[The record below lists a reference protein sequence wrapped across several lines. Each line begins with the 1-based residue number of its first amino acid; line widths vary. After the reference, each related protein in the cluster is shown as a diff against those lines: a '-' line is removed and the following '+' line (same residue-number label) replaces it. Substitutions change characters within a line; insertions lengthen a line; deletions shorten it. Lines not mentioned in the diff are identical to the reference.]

1 MPCSSETAETGWRRV
16 FSGSIADVA
25 VASAWVERIAASL
38 KLPGKLTFAMQV
50 CLEELMSNIAR
61 HGKVHPFPTPF
72 PTETETDNPLSISI
86 DIDVLGDRIAM
97 TIEDNGRPFDVEKAP
112 AKVVDRPLEQVQPG
126 GLGIN
131 LIKSF
136 SHNIEYRR
144 TDAGNR
150 VTVDFMR

>member
-1 MPCSSETAETGWRRV
+1 MPCSPPTVESGWRRV

-25 VASAWVERIAASL
+25 VASAWVERITASL
-38 KLPGKLTFAMQV
+38 NLPGQLTFAMQV

-61 HGKVHPFPTPF
+61 HGSVHSFATALPSGGDA
-72 PTETETDNPLSISI
+72 DNPLSISI
-86 DIDVLGDRIAM
+86 DIRVLDDRIAM

-112 AKVVDRPLEQVQPG
+112 AKAVDRPLEQVQPG
-126 GLGIN
+126 GLGIQ
-131 LIKSF
+131 LIKNF

>member
-1 MPCSSETAETGWRRV
+1 MPSASQTAGTGWRRV
-16 FSGSIADVA
+16 FGGSIADVTA
-25 VASAWVERIAASL
+25 ASAWVERIAASL

-61 HGKVHPFPTPF
+61 HGKVHSF
-72 PTETETDNPLSISI
+72 PTETDADNPLSISI
-86 DIDVLGDRIAM
+86 DIDVLADRIAM
-97 TIEDNGRPFDVEKAP
+97 TFEDNGRPFDVEKAP
-112 AKVVDRPLEQVQPG
+112 AKVVDQPLEQVRPG

>member
-1 MPCSSETAETGWRRV
+1 
-16 FSGSIADVA
+16 
-25 VASAWVERIAASL
+25 
-38 KLPGKLTFAMQV
+38 MQV

-61 HGKVHPFPTPF
+61 HGKVLSR
-72 PTETETDNPLSISI
+72 PTETDADNPLSISVG
-86 DIDVLGDRIAM
+86 IDVRTDRIAM

-136 SHNIEYRR
+136 SDNIEYRR

>member
-1 MPCSSETAETGWRRV
+1 MPCSSQTAETGWRRV
-16 FSGSIADVA
+16 FSGSIADVTA
-25 VASAWVERIAASL
+25 ASAWVERIAESL

-61 HGKVHPFPTPF
+61 HGKVHSC
-72 PTETETDNPLSISI
+72 PTETDADNPLSISI
-86 DIDVLGDRIAM
+86 GIDVRADRIAM

-131 LIKSF
+131 LVKSF
-136 SHNIEYRR
+136 RNNFVYRR
-144 TDAGNR
+144 SDAGNR
-150 VTVDFMR
+150 VTVDFLR

>member
-1 MPCSSETAETGWRRV
+1 MPCSSQTAETGWRRV
-16 FSGSIADVA
+16 FSGSIADVTA
-25 VASAWVERIAASL
+25 ASAWVERIAASL

-61 HGKVHPFPTPF
+61 HGKVHSFSAPF
-72 PTETETDNPLSISI
+72 PTETDADNPLSISI
-86 DIDVLGDRIAM
+86 GIDVLADRIAM

>member
-1 MPCSSETAETGWRRV
+1 MPCSPRTDGPGWRRV
-16 FSGSIADVA
+16 FSGSIADVTA
-25 VASAWVERIAASL
+25 ASAWIERIAASQE
-38 KLPGKLTFAMQV
+38 LPGKLTFAMQV

-61 HGKVHPFPTPF
+61 HGKVHSVTTAF
-72 PTETETDNPLSISI
+72 PTETDAENPLSFSI
-86 DIDVLGDRIAM
+86 GVEVRADRIAM
-97 TIEDNGRPFDVEKAP
+97 TWVDYGCPFDVEKAP

>member
-1 MPCSSETAETGWRRV
+1 MCSSQTAETGWRRV
-16 FSGSIADVA
+16 FSGSIADVTA
-25 VASAWVERIAASL
+25 ASAWVERIAASL

-61 HGKVHPFPTPF
+61 HGKVHSISTAV
-72 PTETETDNPLSISI
+72 PTETDADSPLSISI
-86 DIDVLGDRIAM
+86 DIDLLADRVVM

>member
-1 MPCSSETAETGWRRV
+1 MPCSSQTAETGWRRV
-16 FSGSIADVA
+16 FSGSIADVTA
-25 VASAWVERIAASL
+25 ASAWVERIAASL

-50 CLEELMSNIAR
+50 CLEEVMSNIAR
-61 HGKVHPFPTPF
+61 HGKVHSISTAF
-72 PTETETDNPLSISI
+72 PTETDADNPLSISI
-86 DIDVLGDRIAM
+86 DIDVLADRIVM

>member
-1 MPCSSETAETGWRRV
+1 MPSSSRTAETGWRRV
-16 FSGSIADVA
+16 FGDSIADVTA
-25 VASAWVERIAASL
+25 ASAWVERIAASL

-61 HGKVHPFPTPF
+61 HGKAHSF
-72 PTETETDNPLSISI
+72 PTETDADNPLSISI
-86 DIDVLGDRIAM
+86 DIDVLADRIAM

-112 AKVVDRPLEQVQPG
+112 AKVVDQPLEQVRPG

>member
-1 MPCSSETAETGWRRV
+1 MPCSPRTDGPGWRRV
-16 FSGSIADVA
+16 FSGSIADVTA
-25 VASAWVERIAASL
+25 ASAWIERIAVSQE
-38 KLPGKLTFAMQV
+38 LPGKLTFAMQV

-61 HGKVHPFPTPF
+61 HGKVHSVTTAF
-72 PTETETDNPLSISI
+72 PTETDAESPLSISI
-86 DIDVLGDRIAM
+86 GVDVRADRIAM
-97 TIEDNGRPFDVEKAP
+97 TIEDNGCPFDVEKAP

-144 TDAGNR
+144 TDSGNR

>member
-1 MPCSSETAETGWRRV
+1 MPCSSQTAETGWRRV
-16 FSGSIADVA
+16 FSGSIADVTA
-25 VASAWVERIAASL
+25 ASAWVERIAASL

-61 HGKVHPFPTPF
+61 HGKVHSLPTAF
-72 PTETETDNPLSISI
+72 PTETDANNPLSISI
-86 DIDVLGDRIAM
+86 DIDVLADRIAM

-136 SHNIEYRR
+136 SHSIEYRR

>member
-1 MPCSSETAETGWRRV
+1 MPCSPRTDETGWRRV
-16 FSGSIADVA
+16 FSGSIADVTA
-25 VASAWVERIAASL
+25 ASAWVERIAASL

-61 HGKVHPFPTPF
+61 HGKVHSVTAAF
-72 PTETETDNPLSISI
+72 PTETDAENPLSISI
-86 DIDVLGDRIAM
+86 GVDVRADRIAI

>member
-1 MPCSSETAETGWRRV
+1 MPCSSQTAESGWRRV
-16 FSGSIADVA
+16 FSGSVADVTA
-25 VASAWVERIAASL
+25 ASAWVEQITASL

-61 HGKVHPFPTPF
+61 HGKVHPFSTAF

-86 DIDVLGDRIAM
+86 DIDILADRIAM
-97 TIEDNGRPFDVEKAP
+97 TVEDNGRPFDVEKAP
-112 AKVVDRPLEQVQPG
+112 AKVVDRPLEQVRPG

-144 TDAGNR
+144 TGAGNR

>member
-1 MPCSSETAETGWRRV
+1 MPCSSQTAETGWRRV
-16 FSGSIADVA
+16 FSGSIADVMA
-25 VASAWVERIAASL
+25 ASAWVERIAASL

-50 CLEELMSNIAR
+50 CVEELMSNIAR
-61 HGKVHPFPTPF
+61 HGKGHSFPATF
-72 PTETETDNPLSISI
+72 PTETDADNPLTISI
-86 DIDVLGDRIAM
+86 DIDVLADRIAM

>member
-1 MPCSSETAETGWRRV
+1 MPCSSQTAETGWRRV
-16 FSGSIADVA
+16 FSGSIADVMA
-25 VASAWVERIAASL
+25 ASAWVERIAASL

-50 CLEELMSNIAR
+50 CVEELMSNIAR
-61 HGKVHPFPTPF
+61 HGKGHSFPTTF
-72 PTETETDNPLSISI
+72 PTETDADNPLSISI

-112 AKVVDRPLEQVQPG
+112 AKVVDRPLEQVRPG

>member
-1 MPCSSETAETGWRRV
+1 MAGTGWRRV
-16 FSGSIADVA
+16 FSGSMADVA
-25 VASAWVERIAASL
+25 AASAWVERIAASVN
-38 KLPGKLTFAMQV
+38 LPGQLTFAMQV

-61 HGKVHPFPTPF
+61 HGKVDSSSTAFPA
-72 PTETETDNPLSISI
+72 EADAGKPLSISI
-86 DIDVLGDRIAM
+86 DIDVFVDRIAM

-112 AKVVDRPLEQVQPG
+112 AKVVDQPLEQVRPG
-126 GLGIN
+126 GLGVN

-136 SHNIEYRR
+136 SDNIEYRR

>member
-1 MPCSSETAETGWRRV
+1 MPSASQTVETGWRRV
-16 FSGSIADVA
+16 FGGSIADVTA
-25 VASAWVERIAASL
+25 ASAWVERIAASL

-50 CLEELMSNIAR
+50 CLEELMSNIAG
-61 HGKVHPFPTPF
+61 HGKVLSF
-72 PTETETDNPLSISI
+72 PTETDADNPLSISI
-86 DIDVLGDRIAM
+86 DIDVLADRIAM
-97 TIEDNGRPFDVEKAP
+97 TFEDNGRPFDVEKAP
-112 AKVVDRPLEQVQPG
+112 AKVVDQPLEQVRPG

>member
-1 MPCSSETAETGWRRV
+1 MPCSSQTAETGWRRV
-16 FSGSIADVA
+16 FSGSIADVTA
-25 VASAWVERIAASL
+25 ASAWVERIAASL

-61 HGKVHPFPTPF
+61 HGKVHSFPI
-72 PTETETDNPLSISI
+72 ETDADNPLSISI
-86 DIDVLGDRIAM
+86 DIDVLADRIAM
-97 TIEDNGRPFDVEKAP
+97 TVEDNGRPFDVEKAP
-112 AKVVDRPLEQVQPG
+112 AKVVDRPLEQIQPG

-136 SHNIEYRR
+136 SHNVEYRR

>member
-1 MPCSSETAETGWRRV
+1 MPCSAQTAGTSWRRV
-16 FSGSIADVA
+16 FGGSMEDVTA
-25 VASAWVERIAASL
+25 ASAWVERIAASL
-38 KLPGKLTFAMQV
+38 NLPGQLTFAMQV

-61 HGKVHPFPTPF
+61 HGKVHSFSTASPTG
-72 PTETETDNPLSISI
+72 TDADNPLSISI
-86 DIDVLGDRIAM
+86 EIDVFANRIAM
-97 TIEDNGRPFDVEKAP
+97 IIEDNGRPFDVEKAP
-112 AKVVDRPLEQVQPG
+112 AKVVDRPLELVQPG

-136 SHNIEYRR
+136 SHNIQYRR

>member
-1 MPCSSETAETGWRRV
+1 MPSASQTAGTGWRRV
-16 FSGSIADVA
+16 FGGSIADVTA
-25 VASAWVERIAASL
+25 ASAWVERIAASL

-61 HGKVHPFPTPF
+61 HGKVHSFPTAF
-72 PTETETDNPLSISI
+72 PTESDADNPLSISI
-86 DIDVLGDRIAM
+86 DIDVLADRIAM

-112 AKVVDRPLEQVQPG
+112 AKVVDQPLEQVRPG

>member
-1 MPCSSETAETGWRRV
+1 MGRFIPLRRR
-16 FSGSIADVA
+16 F
-25 VASAWVERIAASL
+25 R
-38 KLPGKLTFAMQV
+38 PRRTR
-50 CLEELMSNIAR
+50 N
-61 HGKVHPFPTPF
+61 
-72 PTETETDNPLSISI
+72 NPLSISI
-86 DIDVLGDRIAM
+86 GVDVRADRIAI

>member
-1 MPCSSETAETGWRRV
+1 MPCSSQTAETGWRRV
-16 FSGSIADVA
+16 FSGSIADVMA
-25 VASAWVERIAASL
+25 ASAWVERIAASL

-50 CLEELMSNIAR
+50 CVEELMSNIAR
-61 HGKVHPFPTPF
+61 HGKGHSFPTTF
-72 PTETETDNPLSISI
+72 PTEKDADNPLSISI
-86 DIDVLGDRIAM
+86 DIDVLADRIAM

-136 SHNIEYRR
+136 SHSIEYRR

>member
-1 MPCSSETAETGWRRV
+1 MPSSSHTAETGWRRV
-16 FSGSIADVA
+16 FSGSIADVTA
-25 VASAWVERIAASL
+25 ASAWVERIAASL

-61 HGKVHPFPTPF
+61 HGKVHPFSTPF

-112 AKVVDRPLEQVQPG
+112 AKVVDQPLEQVRPG

>member
-1 MPCSSETAETGWRRV
+1 MPCSSQTAETGWRRV
-16 FSGSIADVA
+16 FSGSIADVMA
-25 VASAWVERIAASL
+25 ASAWVERIAASL

-50 CLEELMSNIAR
+50 CVEELMSNIAR
-61 HGKVHPFPTPF
+61 HGKGHSFPTTF
-72 PTETETDNPLSISI
+72 PTETDADNPLSISI
-86 DIDVLGDRIAM
+86 DIDVLADRIAM

-150 VTVDFMR
+150 VTVEFMR

>member
-1 MPCSSETAETGWRRV
+1 MPCSSQTAETGWRRV
-16 FSGSIADVA
+16 FSGSIADVTA
-25 VASAWVERIAASL
+25 ASAWVERIAATL

-61 HGKVHPFPTPF
+61 HGKVRSC
-72 PTETETDNPLSISI
+72 PTETDAHNPLSISVG
-86 DIDVLGDRIAM
+86 IDVRTDRIAM

-136 SHNIEYRR
+136 SDNIEYRR

>member
-1 MPCSSETAETGWRRV
+1 MPCSSETAETGWRGV
-16 FSGSIADVA
+16 FSGSIADVTA
-25 VASAWVERIAASL
+25 ASAWVERIAASL

-61 HGKVHPFPTPF
+61 HGKVHPFSAPF
-72 PTETETDNPLSISI
+72 PTATDADNPLSISI

-97 TIEDNGRPFDVEKAP
+97 TIEDNERPFDVEKAP

>member
-1 MPCSSETAETGWRRV
+1 MPCSSQTAETGWRRV
-16 FSGSIADVA
+16 FSGSIADVTA
-25 VASAWVERIAASL
+25 ASAWVERIAASQE
-38 KLPGKLTFAMQV
+38 LPGKLTFAMQV

-61 HGKVHPFPTPF
+61 HGKVHSVTTAF
-72 PTETETDNPLSISI
+72 PTETDAENPLSISI
-86 DIDVLGDRIAM
+86 DIDVRADRIAM

>member
-1 MPCSSETAETGWRRV
+1 MPCSSQTAETGWRRV
-16 FSGSIADVA
+16 FSGSIADVMA
-25 VASAWVERIAASL
+25 ASAWVERIAASL

-50 CLEELMSNIAR
+50 CVEELMSNIAR
-61 HGKVHPFPTPF
+61 HGKGHSFPTTF
-72 PTETETDNPLSISI
+72 PTETDADNPLSISI
-86 DIDVLGDRIAM
+86 DIDVLADRIAM

>member
-1 MPCSSETAETGWRRV
+1 MRCSSRTDGTGWRRV
-16 FSGSIADVA
+16 FSGSIADVTA
-25 VASAWVERIAASL
+25 ASAWVERIAASL

-61 HGKVHPFPTPF
+61 HGKVHSVTTAF
-72 PTETETDNPLSISI
+72 PTETDANNPLSISI
-86 DIDVLGDRIAM
+86 DIDVLADRIAM

-112 AKVVDRPLEQVQPG
+112 AKVIDQPLEQVKPG

-136 SHNIEYRR
+136 SHNIAYHR

>member
-16 FSGSIADVA
+16 FSGSIADVTA
-25 VASAWVERIAASL
+25 ASAWVERIAASL

-61 HGKVHPFPTPF
+61 HGKVHPFSTPF

>member
-1 MPCSSETAETGWRRV
+1 MPCSSHTAETGWRRV
-16 FSGSIADVA
+16 FSGSIADVTA
-25 VASAWVERIAASL
+25 ASAWVERIAASL

-61 HGKVHPFPTPF
+61 HGKVHSFSTAF
-72 PTETETDNPLSISI
+72 PTETDADNPLSISI
-86 DIDVLGDRIAM
+86 DIDVLADRIVM

-112 AKVVDRPLEQVQPG
+112 AKVVDQPLEQVQPG

>member
-1 MPCSSETAETGWRRV
+1 MPSSSHTAETGWRRV
-16 FSGSIADVA
+16 FSGSIADVTA
-25 VASAWVERIAASL
+25 ASAWVERIAASL

-61 HGKVHPFPTPF
+61 HGKVHPFSTPF
-72 PTETETDNPLSISI
+72 PTATDADNPLSISI